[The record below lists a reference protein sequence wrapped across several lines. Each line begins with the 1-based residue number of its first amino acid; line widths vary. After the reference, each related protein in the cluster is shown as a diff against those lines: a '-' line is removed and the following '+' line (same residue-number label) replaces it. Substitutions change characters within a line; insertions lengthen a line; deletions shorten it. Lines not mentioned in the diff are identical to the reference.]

1 MQAWLAET
9 KDEAGA
15 SSGLGDELTNR
26 QRLEQCGGGGKER
39 NHSFCFFFFFCNA
52 LSVLSPKLDIKLQF
66 NQYINIEDETLI
78 HIFFKKWT
86 KGGSQRSRNLFKV
99 IQASK

>member
-26 QRLEQCGGGGKER
+26 QRLEQCGGGGEER
-39 NHSFCFFFFFCNA
+39 SHRFFFVM
-52 LSVLSPKLDIKLQF
+52 LYL
-66 NQYINIEDETLI
+66 Y
-78 HIFFKKWT
+78 
-86 KGGSQRSRNLFKV
+86 
-99 IQASK
+99 

>member
-26 QRLEQCGGGGKER
+26 QRLEQCGGGREER
-39 NHSFCFFFFFCNA
+39 NHRFFFCNA

-78 HIFFKKWT
+78 QIFLKKWT